1 MQNLPSNYNVLSPV
15 SFRFSIKK
23 LPNVSFFC
31 QSANIPDLTIGTV
44 VRPSPMRDFNTFGDN
59 LEIGPLELSF
69 IVDEDLVNYL
79 EIQKWM
85 RDLVSPDNFTGYN
98 TGLVNTTE
106 GLGNFGG
113 LVSDATLHVLTNS
126 MNTNLNVQYKDV
138 FPTDLG
144 GLDFTTQD
152 TEIVAITAMCTFAI
166 SDFTIETVT

>member
-59 LEIGPLELSF
+59 LEIGALDISF
-69 IVDEDLVNYL
+69 IVDEDLTNYM
-79 EIQKWM
+79 EIQKWL
-85 RDLVSPDNFTGYN
+85 RDLTSPENFTGYN
-98 TGLVNTTE
+98 TALVNTDE

-113 LVSDATLHVLTNS
+113 LVSDATLHILTNS
-126 MNTNLNVQYKDV
+126 MNTNNNIQFKDI
-138 FPTDLG
+138 FPPNLG
-144 GLDFTTQD
+144 SLDFTTQD
-152 TEIVAITAMCTFAI
+152 TEIVAIAATCTFDI
-166 SDFTIETVT
+166 TDFTIETVT

>member
-1 MQNLPSNYNVLSPV
+1 MQKLPSNYSVLSPV

-23 LPNVSFFC
+23 LPSVNFFC

-59 LEIGPLELSF
+59 LEIGTLDVAF
-69 IVDEDLVNYL
+69 IVDEDLTNYM
-79 EIQKWM
+79 EIQKWI
-85 RDLVSPDNFTGYN
+85 RDLASPENFTGYN
-98 TGLVNTTE
+98 TALTNTAE

-152 TEIVAITAMCTFAI
+152 TEIAAITAMCTFSVA
-166 SDFTIETVT
+166 DFTIETVT

>member
-31 QSANIPDLTIGTV
+31 QSANIPDLTIGSV
-44 VRPSPMRDFNTFGDN
+44 ARPSPMRDFNTFGDN
-59 LEIGPLELSF
+59 LEIGALEVSF
-69 IVDEDLVNYL
+69 IVDEDLENYM

-85 RDLVSPDNFTGYN
+85 RDLVSPDNFIGYS
-98 TGLVNTTE
+98 TALVNTEE

-113 LVSDATLHVLTNS
+113 LVSDATLHILTNS
-126 MNTNLNVQYKDV
+126 MNTNLNIQYKDV

-152 TEIVAITAMCTFAI
+152 TEIAAITAMCTFNIA
-166 SDFTIETVT
+166 DFTIETVT

>member
-1 MQNLPSNYNVLSPV
+1 MQNLPSNYNVLLPV

-23 LPNVSFFC
+23 LPSVNFFC

-59 LEIGPLELSF
+59 LEIGTLDVAF
-69 IVDEDLVNYL
+69 IVDEDLTNYM
-79 EIQKWM
+79 EIQKWI
-85 RDLVSPDNFTGYN
+85 RDLASPENFTGYN
-98 TGLVNTTE
+98 TALTNTAE

-152 TEIVAITAMCTFAI
+152 TEIAAITAMCTFSVA
-166 SDFTIETVT
+166 DFTIETVT